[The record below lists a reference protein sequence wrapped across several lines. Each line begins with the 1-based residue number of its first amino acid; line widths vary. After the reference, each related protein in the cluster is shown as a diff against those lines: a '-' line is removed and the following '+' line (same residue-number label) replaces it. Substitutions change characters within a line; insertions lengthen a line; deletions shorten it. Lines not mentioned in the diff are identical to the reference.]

1 MPRRECGLL
10 GEQWVSDSCLLLLLT
25 SREGKMRAR
34 VQLLLLAAALI
45 ISAKGVH
52 ADVITETVGPTGA
65 NFTSLGAAAAA
76 EVSTNSYIIN
86 MASGTYTNDF
96 AVFNA
101 ATTLNATG
109 VTIMTNEPP
118 PNQKGVL
125 TTIFPLTV
133 NGLSLIGT
141 PDTGP
146 NSLGSGIPAGAGGNS
161 SAIREQANGANTL
174 TVNNALIEG
183 FQMGILTSS
192 DSGKTHLDQ
201 VTISNTKFI
210 NNGNPDPSAFGHA
223 LYVGDA
229 ASLTVT
235 GSLFCGQVIGHDIK
249 SRAAQTTVTG
259 STMFVGTNSGAP
271 AACNVGSASLAID
284 MPNGGQGTIDMNQ
297 IFQGDANQNG
307 SLIRFGE
314 EGLVPTFVNSLSVT
328 NTTFDNLG
336 TRASI
341 GIDELKNCSAPVSGV
356 ASDTFTN
363 VGTHVNP
370 AGCVSAAPAAAVA
383 LAGPALVPVVP
394 EPRSLALLSSALMAL
409 FLVRRRTNG

>member
-1 MPRRECGLL
+1 
-10 GEQWVSDSCLLLLLT
+10 
-25 SREGKMRAR
+25 MRTR
-34 VQLLLLAAALI
+34 VQLLWLAAALMM
-45 ISAKGVH
+45 SAKGVR
-52 ADVITETVGPTGA
+52 ADVIIETVGPTGA

-86 MASGTYTNDF
+86 MAPGTYTNDF

-109 VTIMTNEPP
+109 VIIMTNEPP
-118 PNQKGVL
+118 PNEKGVL

-146 NSLGSGIPAGAGGNS
+146 NSLGSGIPANQGGNS

-174 TVNNALIEG
+174 TVNNALIQG

-192 DSGKTHLDQ
+192 DSGNTHLDQ
-201 VTISNTKFI
+201 VTISNTQFV
-210 NNGNPDPSAFGHA
+210 NNGGAFDPSSPFTFGHA

-259 STMFVGTNSGAP
+259 STMFVGTNGGAP

-284 MPNGGQGTIDMNQ
+284 MPNGGIGLIDMNK

-336 TRASI
+336 NGASI
-341 GIDELKNCSAPVSGV
+341 GIDELNNCIAPVSGV
-356 ASDTFTN
+356 ASDTFIN
-363 VGTHVNP
+363 VGTPVRP
-370 AGCVSAAPAAAVA
+370 VMGCVSAAPAAAA
-383 LAGPALVPVVP
+383 AALVPVVP
-394 EPRSLALLSSALMAL
+394 EPRSLVLLSSALMAL
-409 FLVRRRTNG
+409 FLFRRRTNG